1 MSTKNNSFE
10 FTQTDTKPNGLLNVL
25 TILSIIGSIM
35 GFLSSIVGFIGAK
48 KNYDDYKALYESG
61 KINEMPGFMKAFVN
75 ADTII
80 LYQKMFEQRIPIL
93 VIGLISSTLCLYG
106 ALQMRKLKLQG
117 YYLWLIGEILPYV
130 VTFVLIGTAAFS
142 GWALLSLLIPVV
154 LIGLYTVKKK
164 ELIS

>member
-1 MSTKNNSFE
+1 MSTENNPFE
-10 FTQTDTKPNGLLNVL
+10 LTGTDTKPKGLLNTL
-25 TILSIIGSIM
+25 TILSIIGSVL
-35 GFLSSIVGFIGAK
+35 GYLTSIIGFIGAK
-48 KNYDDYKALYESG
+48 KNYDDYKALFESG

-93 VIGLISSTLCLYG
+93 IIGLISSTLCLFG
-106 ALQMRKLKLQG
+106 ALEMRKLKLQG
-117 YYLWLIGEILPYV
+117 YYFWLIGEVLPYV
-130 VTFVLIGTAAFS
+130 TTFVLIGSMAFS
-142 GWALLSLLIPVV
+142 GWSLIPLLIPVV